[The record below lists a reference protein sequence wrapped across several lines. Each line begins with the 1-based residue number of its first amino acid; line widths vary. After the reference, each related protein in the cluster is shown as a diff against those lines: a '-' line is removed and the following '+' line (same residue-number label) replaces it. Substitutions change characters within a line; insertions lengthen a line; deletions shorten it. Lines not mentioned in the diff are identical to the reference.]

1 MFCRRVCQRLGP
13 VAQRVFT
20 PTFRKAPVR
29 HMAFGVPGGS
39 TNMTYFVVC
48 GGGLTAAVV
57 YAYKTVLGDSE
68 RYEDRLANMGSTA
81 KASSAEPVNA
91 AAEPAPVDEPEAP
104 VEVITESV
112 AAPAEPVADSTDE
125 PVVESATPEEDVA
138 VVSEIIATEDEAMP
152 SAVEDAPPVVAEAAP
167 ILEDAPP
174 VMAEA
179 APTPVEVTE
188 ETPAEAPAS
197 AEPVPD
203 LLTAVKILTGS
214 TVEIAAA
221 SVGESNLVR
230 AARKI
235 EDDGKRLDSV
245 LEVIKTEAL
254 EGTKDLLAAKES
266 SLDTVVVTNE
276 EELDPAEVL
285 SCDEEAVAEVK
296 VSAEETTEAALSP
309 ATEEEEEVPSEKA
322 ATSGP
327 TEDNAGGVDAEDQN
341 PDPVENNT
349 LEEASPKEAAPSV
362 EASITAEAPVDEELP
377 TTETFGEDATEAEAP
392 EEETVAASE
401 EEGTTQPPEAENGSE
416 MEALSATEPESN
428 CHDDSLAQ
436 LTMPTADQPSEILE
450 DAGDE
455 TNESSEAASPEETP
469 SPEAVVVMMSQS

>member
-1 MFCRRVCQRLGP
+1 MFSIRICQRLGP

-20 PTFRKAPVR
+20 STFRKAPVR

-81 KASSAEPVNA
+81 KAEASSAEPVNA

-112 AAPAEPVADSTDE
+112 AAPAEPVADSADE

-138 VVSEIIATEDEAMP
+138 VVSEVIATEDEAMP
-152 SAVEDAPPVVAEAAP
+152 SAVEDDPPVVAEA
-167 ILEDAPP
+167 
-174 VMAEA
+174 V
-179 APTPVEVTE
+179 PTPAEVTE
-188 ETPAEAPAS
+188 EPLAEAPAN

-203 LLTAVKILTGS
+203 LLTAVKILSGS

-221 SVGESNLVR
+221 SVGESSLVR
-230 AARKI
+230 AARQI

-245 LEVIKTEAL
+245 LEVIQTEAL
-254 EGTKDLLAAKES
+254 EGTIDLAAEEA
-266 SLDTVVVTNE
+266 SLETVVVTNE
-276 EELDPAEVL
+276 EDPAEVL

-296 VSAEETTEAALSP
+296 VSAEETTEEALSP

-322 ATSGP
+322 ATLDP

-341 PDPVENNT
+341 PDPVENST
-349 LEEASPKEAAPSV
+349 LEEASPEEAAPSV
-362 EASITAEAPVDEELP
+362 EASVTAEAPVDEELP
-377 TTETFGEDATEAEAP
+377 TTETFGEDAAEAEAP
-392 EEETVAASE
+392 EEETAAASEE

-416 MEALSATEPESN
+416 TEALSATEPESN

-436 LTMPTADQPSEILE
+436 LTMPTADQLSEILE

-455 TNESSEAASPEETP
+455 TNESSKAASPEETP